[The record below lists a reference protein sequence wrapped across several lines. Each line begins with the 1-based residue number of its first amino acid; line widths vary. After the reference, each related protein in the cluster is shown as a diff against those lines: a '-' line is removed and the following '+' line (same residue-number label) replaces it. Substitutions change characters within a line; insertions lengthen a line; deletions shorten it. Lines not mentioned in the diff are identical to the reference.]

1 MMLTTQQNGEH
12 HVVVPNH
19 NPVKIGTLNGI
30 LSDVAEHFE
39 ISKSDLVEQLFR

>member
-1 MMLTTQQNGEH
+1 MLTTQQNGEH

-19 NPVKIGTLNGI
+19 NPVKIGMLNGI

-39 ISKSDLVEQLFR
+39 ISKAELIERFFR